1 MLLGDMQDWKPNV
14 ASIIEY
20 AADIYPE
27 SEVVSKLVSGEV
39 HRTNYKEV
47 CVRSRKL
54 ASKLVKDGYKQG
66 DVIATLALNTFRH
79 LEAYYGVSGMGAVVH
94 TLNFRL
100 HPEQAVYIIN
110 HAEDKV
116 IFVEA
121 PFVPILEALQEN
133 LSTVEK
139 YIVFCDKHEMPESTL
154 KNCISYEDILRM
166 VMKILYGQIYLT
178 MQLVVCVIHLEQQGI
193 QREFYIHINQL
204 FFMQFLLLDQK
215 P

>member
-39 HRTNYKEV
+39 HRGLTTKRYVLDQGISFK
-47 CVRSRKL
+47 
-54 ASKLVKDGYKQG
+54 ASQDGYKQG

-110 HAEDKV
+110 HAEIK
-116 IFVEA
+116 
-121 PFVPILEALQEN
+121 
-133 LSTVEK
+133 
-139 YIVFCDKHEMPESTL
+139 
-154 KNCISYEDILRM
+154 
-166 VMKILYGQIYLT
+166 
-178 MQLVVCVIHLEQQGI
+178 
-193 QREFYIHINQL
+193 
-204 FFMQFLLLDQK
+204 
-215 P
+215 